1 MTKAVFD
8 PSNPKSLAKF
18 IDHTLLKADA
28 TKTDIRKLCEEAIE
42 NQFFAVC
49 VNSWMLPTCRE
60 LLKTTKIQIASVVGF
75 PLGAN
80 ESSVKTFEATRAFNL
95 GANEVDMVL
104 NIAALKSGDYTY
116 VEKEIQSIV
125 RAAENRL
132 VKVIFETC
140 LLTDDEK
147 RKACEVSLNAGAHF
161 VKTSTGFSTGGATV
175 ADIALM
181 KAAVGTR
188 AEVKASG
195 GIRDLA
201 TAQQMIDAGATRLGT
216 SSGVLLVKGQNVSHG
231 NY

>member
-8 PSNPKSLAKF
+8 PANPKSLAKF

-28 TKTDIRKLCEEAIE
+28 TKTDIRKLCEEAME

-161 VKTSTGFSTGGATV
+161 VKTQRV
-175 ADIALM
+175 LAL
-181 KAAVGTR
+181 AA
-188 AEVKASG
+188 
-195 GIRDLA
+195 
-201 TAQQMIDAGATRLGT
+201 QP
-216 SSGVLLVKGQNVSHG
+216 
-231 NY
+231 